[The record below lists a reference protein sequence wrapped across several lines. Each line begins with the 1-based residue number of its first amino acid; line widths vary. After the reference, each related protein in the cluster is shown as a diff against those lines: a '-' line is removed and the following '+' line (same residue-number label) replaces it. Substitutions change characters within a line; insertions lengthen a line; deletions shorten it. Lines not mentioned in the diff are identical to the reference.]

1 MIPIYSGFSPAL
13 KNAVTSY
20 STFAASWRLRKL
32 VPEAEI
38 SSLLI
43 E

>member
-1 MIPIYSGFSPAL
+1 MPIYSGLKPAL
-13 KNAVTSY
+13 KNAVTSC
-20 STFAASWRLRKL
+20 STFAASCLLRKL